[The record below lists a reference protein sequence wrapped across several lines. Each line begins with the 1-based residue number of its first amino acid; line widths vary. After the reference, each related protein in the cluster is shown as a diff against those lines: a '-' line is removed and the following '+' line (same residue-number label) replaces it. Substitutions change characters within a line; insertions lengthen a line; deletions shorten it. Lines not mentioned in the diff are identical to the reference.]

1 MDAVG
6 FIVFG
11 DCLGIGLVVLI
22 IYMYRRHIN
31 NVKQKEQ
38 DDKDKWN
45 KGG

>member
-1 MDAVG
+1 MDALG
-6 FIVFG
+6 FLF

-38 DDKDKWN
+38 EEKDKWH
-45 KGG
+45 KRI